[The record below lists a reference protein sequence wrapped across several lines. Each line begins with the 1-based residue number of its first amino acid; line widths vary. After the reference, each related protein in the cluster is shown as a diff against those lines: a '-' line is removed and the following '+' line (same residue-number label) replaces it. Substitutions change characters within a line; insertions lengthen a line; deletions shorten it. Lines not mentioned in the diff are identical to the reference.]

1 MAIYKNGELSV
12 GHRETPDAGVAAPIL
27 SDAQINKHIEDY
39 ITLATNCEALLEAIY
54 RVSNIYSLSDEDKTR
69 VVKEIVK
76 DYGDEK

>member
-1 MAIYKNGELSV
+1 MAIYRNGELNT
-12 GHRETPDAGVAAPIL
+12 GHKETPDIGVAAPIL

-39 ITLATNCEALLEAIY
+39 ITLATKCEALLEAIY

>member
-1 MAIYKNGELSV
+1 MAIYKNGELSAE
-12 GHRETPDAGVAAPIL
+12 HKKTPDIGVAAPIL
-27 SDAQINKHIEDY
+27 SDAQVNKAIEDY
-39 ITLATNCEALLEAIY
+39 ITLSAKCVALLEAIY